1 MHRWREGGSQPVF
14 LNGKTVLQCRG
25 TAMETVMLG
34 KAPEFQSLLR
44 AMRIVSVTDAT
55 VLVSGESGTGKE
67 LLAQALHRNSRRR
80 DKPFVTVNCAA
91 LPTQLAESE
100 LFGHRKGA
108 FTGASNDS
116 IGKVQ
121 AANGGTLFLDEIG
134 ELPLAVQAKLLRF
147 LETGECQT
155 VGRANNQCV
164 DVRVIAATNRD
175 LSRLIDDGGFR
186 RDLYYRLHVVPLE
199 LPPLRQR
206 PGDVNLLLS
215 GLTAEL
221 AANYKLRPPVYSKAV
236 MKLLNSYHWPGNV
249 RELRNFSERMLIL
262 FSGRKVETE
271 NLPQEF
277 RTIPSQ
283 HASADGTFQLP
294 DQGLN
299 MDELEASL
307 IEQALNKTFGNRS
320 KAARMLGLSRDTLLY
335 RMKKYAIEC

>member
-1 MHRWREGGSQPVF
+1 
-14 LNGKTVLQCRG
+14 
-25 TAMETVMLG
+25 METVMLG

-44 AMRIVSVTDAT
+44 AMRIVSATDAT
-55 VLVSGESGTGKE
+55 VLVTGESGTGKE
-67 LLAQALHRNSRRR
+67 LLAQALHQNSHRR
-80 DKPFVTVNCAA
+80 DKPFITVNCAA
-91 LPTQLAESE
+91 LPAQLAESE

-108 FTGASNDS
+108 FTGAANDS
-116 IGKVQ
+116 AGKVQ
-121 AANGGTLFLDEIG
+121 VANGGTLLLDEIG
-134 ELPLAVQAKLLRF
+134 ELPLGVQAKLLRF

-175 LSRLIDDGGFR
+175 LTQLIENGSFR

-199 LPPLRQR
+199 IPPLRER
-206 PGDVNLLLS
+206 PGDVNLLMT

-221 AANYKLRPPVYSKAV
+221 AENYKLRAPIYSKSV
-236 MKLLNSYHWPGNV
+236 LRLLNGYHWPGNV
-249 RELRNFSERMLIL
+249 RELKNFAERMLIL
-262 FSGRKVETE
+262 FSGRKVEPE

-277 RTIPSQ
+277 RATPSQ
-283 HASADGTFQLP
+283 QTSSNSHFQLP

-307 IEQALNKTFGNRS
+307 IEQALVKTFGNRS

-335 RMKKYAIEC
+335 RMKKYAIEI

>member
-1 MHRWREGGSQPVF
+1 M
-14 LNGKTVLQCRG
+14 
-25 TAMETVMLG
+25 VMIG

-44 AMRIVSVTDAT
+44 AMRIVSATDAT
-55 VLVSGESGTGKE
+55 VLVTGESGTGKE
-67 LLAQALHRNSRRR
+67 LLAQALHQNSRRR
-80 DKPFVTVNCAA
+80 DKSFITVNCAA

-108 FTGASNDS
+108 FTGASSDS

-155 VGRANNQCV
+155 VGRANNQRV
-164 DVRVIAATNRD
+164 DVRVIAATNCD
-175 LSRLIDDGGFR
+175 LTQLIDEGSFR
-186 RDLYYRLHVVPLE
+186 RDLFYRLHVVPLE

-206 PGDVNLLLS
+206 PGDINLLLT

-221 AANYKLRPPVYSKAV
+221 AANYKLLPPLYSKAV
-236 MKLLNSYHWPGNV
+236 VKLLNSYHWPGNV
-249 RELRNFSERMLIL
+249 RELKNFSERMLIL
-262 FSGRKVETE
+262 FSGRKVEVD

-277 RTIPSQ
+277 RTPASQ
-283 HASADGTFQLP
+283 QDYTNNRFLLP

-307 IEQALNKTFGNRS
+307 IEQALVKTFGNRS

-335 RMKKYAIEC
+335 RIKKYAIEA

>member
-1 MHRWREGGSQPVF
+1 
-14 LNGKTVLQCRG
+14 
-25 TAMETVMLG
+25 MLG

-55 VLVSGESGTGKE
+55 VLITGESGTGKE
-67 LLAQALHRNSRRR
+67 LLAQGLHQNSRRR

-108 FTGASNDS
+108 FTGAISDS
-116 IGKVQ
+116 TGKVQ

-155 VGRANNQCV
+155 VGRANNQRV
-164 DVRVIAATNRD
+164 DVRVVAATNCD
-175 LSRLIDDGGFR
+175 LTQLINEGSFR
-186 RDLYYRLHVVPLE
+186 RDLFYRLHVVPLE

-206 PGDVNLLLS
+206 PGDVHLMLK

-221 AANYKLRPPVYSKAV
+221 AANYKLHPPIYSKAV
-236 MKLLNSYHWPGNV
+236 LKLLNSYHWPGNV
-249 RELRNFSERMLIL
+249 RELKNFCERMLIL
-262 FSGRKVETE
+262 FSGRNVEPE

-277 RTIPSQ
+277 RVSTSRQSMSASQ
-283 HASADGTFQLP
+283 QPTRNGRFLLP

-307 IEQALNKTFGNRS
+307 IEQALAKTLGNRS
-320 KAARMLGLSRDTLLY
+320 KAARLLGLSRDTLLY
-335 RMKKYAIEC
+335 RMKKYAIEF